1 MKTIFGTYMYKVFH
15 CNIHSLQILHPA
27 VFRSCFTYAKDIR
40 IALVVTMFM
49 FLENITVLLLILE
62 KKGMTKGIPNRLLAG
77 FEC

>member
-40 IALVVTMFM
+40 IVLLVTMFM

-62 KKGMTKGIPNRLLAG
+62 KEGVTKGIIKQVIGWL
-77 FEC
+77 